1 MNVNDLKFLTALAKH
16 NDRTWLEKHRAE
28 LEAAQQNFLNLV
40 GGLIF
45 VLSEFDESVGSIEPK
60 SCLFRIYRD
69 VRFSKDKSPYKTHL
83 AAFICAGGR
92 KSDTIPGYY
101 IHIEPGG
108 KSLFGAGYYRPAKP
122 ILTELQTDI
131 AATSSRIVKLLR
143 DAKLRKAFPD
153 LSDDDKVARVPRG
166 FDKDHPEAELLKQK
180 HMFLLTSMSDAIV
193 CDKKFLRELGKKAAV
208 LCPWNLTLAKVA
220 KGSQKTKR

>member
-1 MNVNDLKFLTALAKH
+1 MTAADLKFLKTLARH
-16 NDRTWLEKHRAE
+16 NDREWLDKHRAE
-28 LEAAQQNFLNLV
+28 LETAQQNFSHLV

-69 VRFSKDKSPYKTHL
+69 VRFSNNKAPYKTHL

-101 IHIEPGG
+101 IHVEPGG

-122 ILTELQTDI
+122 VLAALQTDI
-131 AATSSRIVKLLR
+131 VSASSRIVRQLG
-143 DAKLRKAFPD
+143 DARLRKAFPD
-153 LSDDDKVARVPRG
+153 LSADDKTVRVPRG
-166 FDKDHPEAELLKQK
+166 FDKNHAQAELLKQK
-180 HMFLLTSMSDAIV
+180 HMFLLTGFSDTAV
-193 CDKKFLRELGKKAAV
+193 CQKNFLRELGKKSEL
-208 LCPWNLTLAKVA
+208 LCKWNLTLADIARAAA
-220 KGSQKTKR
+220 KKR